1 MGKVYCI
8 RNLKKEVRVIG
19 NAVDSS
25 KLVRRAVNGDQSAFI
40 ELVDLYRRS
49 MYATAVAVTH
59 NENDALDAI
68 QDTILILWEKL
79 STLRR
84 PDLFKTWMTRILVNR
99 CCSLMR
105 KGCREMPSEILREEE
120 QEQREW
126 DTSLDVREALQ
137 RVSEDDRLIL
147 QLFYFEDF
155 SLRQIAQILSITP
168 NAAKMRLSRSRKR
181 FLEQYETEAQYE
193 RS

>member
-84 PDLFKTWMTRILVNR
+84 PDLDRTDTLYHAKCGKDETLPQQKT
-99 CCSLMR
+99 
-105 KGCREMPSEILREEE
+105 
-120 QEQREW
+120 
-126 DTSLDVREALQ
+126 
-137 RVSEDDRLIL
+137 VS
-147 QLFYFEDF
+147 
-155 SLRQIAQILSITP
+155 
-168 NAAKMRLSRSRKR
+168 
-181 FLEQYETEAQYE
+181 
-193 RS
+193 

>member
-1 MGKVYCI
+1 M
-8 RNLKKEVRVIG
+8 RVIG

-59 NENDALDAI
+59 NENDTLDAI

-99 CCSLMR
+99 
-105 KGCREMPSEILREEE
+105 GCREMPSEILREEE

>member
-1 MGKVYCI
+1 M
-8 RNLKKEVRVIG
+8 
-19 NAVDSS
+19 
-25 KLVRRAVNGDQSAFI
+25 
-40 ELVDLYRRS
+40 
-49 MYATAVAVTH
+49 
-59 NENDALDAI
+59 
-68 QDTILILWEKL
+68 
-79 STLRR
+79 
-84 PDLFKTWMTRILVNR
+84 VNR

>member
-1 MGKVYCI
+1 M
-8 RNLKKEVRVIG
+8 RVIG

-99 CCSLMR
+99 FCSLMR